1 MVLRL
6 NILVMWSLDRTEEKI
21 FIEEIY
27 PCTGTADKLQEIVN
41 EGQN

>member
-1 MVLRL
+1 M
-6 NILVMWSLDRTEEKI
+6 VMWRLDRTEEKI

-27 PCTGTADKLQEIVN
+27 PCTGTADKFQGIVS